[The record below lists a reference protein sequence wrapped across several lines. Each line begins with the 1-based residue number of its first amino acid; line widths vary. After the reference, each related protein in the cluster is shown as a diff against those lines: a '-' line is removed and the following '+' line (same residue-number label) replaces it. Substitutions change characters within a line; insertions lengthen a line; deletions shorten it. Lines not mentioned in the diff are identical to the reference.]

1 MSGPARSKRLAR
13 ELQECHKDTVVKVE
27 QVDSKIDHFVGSFP
41 GPTGTPYEGGWF
53 NVDVQAP
60 DRYPFE
66 PLKMKFITKVYHPN
80 VSSASGYICLD
91 ILKTSWSPVFTLRT
105 CLVSL
110 QSLLSTPEP
119 NDPQDAE
126 VAKHYLTDRA
136 GFEETAKF
144 WTEVYAA
151 KPSVSSS
158 SATSKTAPRSSG
170 TTSKS
175 SENGRDQEG
184 QRTKRPRTRS
194 QLSEGDGLRID
205 RFNRHA
211 QNQTDEEDDDDD
223 DIQVVE
229 PGTTSSMSALEGFK
243 KETKLSGL
251 DWQDV
256 ETFSQMGFETAQV
269 IDTLKRLNWRRGNK
283 ERCSEDQV
291 VEKLIGN

>member
-1 MSGPARSKRLAR
+1 MSSVARTKRLNR
-13 ELQECHKDTVVKVE
+13 ELKECQKDATVEIE
-27 QVDSKIDHFVGSFP
+27 QIDDKIDHFIGSFP

-53 NVDVQAP
+53 RVDVQAP
-60 DRYPFE
+60 ERYPFE

-126 VAKHYLTDRA
+126 VAKHYLNDRK

-151 KPSVSSS
+151 KPLPPGQSTSGSSTNNS
-158 SATSKTAPRSSG
+158 RSLSMTSNEDPSIA
-170 TTSKS
+170 
-175 SENGRDQEG
+175 
-184 QRTKRPRTRS
+184 KRPRIHSYTS
-194 QLSEGDGLRID
+194 AMSDESVEVID
-205 RFNRHA
+205 PL
-211 QNQTDEEDDDDD
+211 ED
-223 DIQVVE
+223 V
-229 PGTTSSMSALEGFK
+229 K
-243 KETKLSGL
+243 RETKLAGL
-251 DWQDV
+251 DWKDV
-256 ETFSQMGFETAQV
+256 ETFSQMGFEHGKIIEV
-269 IDTLKRLNWRRGNK
+269 LKRLNWRKGNR

-291 VEKLIGN
+291 VEKLIDGS